1 MKKKILM
8 LIIAATLGLTV
19 KTMAQVPSYVPANG
33 LIGYFG
39 FNNNGNDQITS
50 SVPSSNSASST
61 TDRFG
66 NPNSAY
72 QFGGSNVIKYTNS
85 SHPLFNVGNTYQT
98 FTMNFWVKPTVTGFG
113 SILGAFGWG
122 WFVELNNQN
131 NINLA
136 YVTSSIGTWT
146 NCISSSSLVLNS
158 WQMITITRNGA
169 ANQVFINGVLDNT
182 TFGPNFL
189 FYSYYSNWS
198 NCWFGAN
205 GQDNNNYFS
214 GDIDDVAI
222 WNRALSQ
229 QEITA
234 LYNPANAALPINILQ
249 FTGKRVEKTNVLKW
263 TTSSEQNNAY
273 FEIEHSK
280 DAQNFTVVS
289 DKINSKANNGNSI
302 ISLEY
307 SFTDVLPN
315 EGHNY
320 YRLRQTD
327 IDGKTSMAKNVV
339 DVYFSNV
346 TMVTLYPNPAQSSMN
361 VKADS
366 KLIGKFYT
374 IYDNIGKAVKS
385 GKLNAVNTTI
395 ELGNLSN
402 GIYLFSVGENWKQ
415 SFKILNE

>member
-1 MKKKILM
+1 M

-19 KTMAQVPSYVPANG
+19 TTMAQVPSYVLTNG

-50 SVPSSNSASST
+50 SVPSSNSASTT

-66 NPNSAY
+66 NLNSAY

-98 FTMNFWVKPTVTGFG
+98 FTMNFWVKPTVTGNGF
-113 SILGAFGWG
+113 ILGAFRGWG
-122 WFVELNNQN
+122 WFVQLDNNKVN
-131 NINLA
+131 FS
-136 YVTSSIGTWT
+136 Y
-146 NCISSSSLVLNS
+146 ISSYSPAVIWTSLTSNS
-158 WQMITITRNGA
+158 NIIQNTWQMITITRTGT
-169 ANQVFINGVLDNT
+169 ANSVFINGVLDNT
-182 TFGPNFL
+182 AYGPNIWVFIN
-189 FYSYYSNWS
+189 STWNNM

-205 GQDNNNYFS
+205 GQDNNSYFI
-214 GDIDDVAI
+214 GDIDDVGI

-229 QEITA
+229 QEITD

-249 FTGKRVEKTNVLKW
+249 FTGKRTEEASELKW
-263 TTSSEQNNAY
+263 TTLSEQNNAY
-273 FEIEHSK
+273 FEIEHSE
-280 DAQNFTVVS
+280 DARNFRVVS
-289 DKINSKANNGNSI
+289 DKIMSKANNGNSI

-315 EGHNY
+315 EDHNY

-346 TMVTLYPNPAQSSMN
+346 TMVTLYPNPSQSSMI

-385 GKLNAVNTTI
+385 GKLNTANTTI

-415 SFKILNE
+415 SFKIIKE